1 MPKAWSFR
9 VASFLTESEW
19 ARSFQYRDFRL
30 LWAASLFHSLCMG
43 MDHVAL
49 GWLVLEMTDSP
60 FMVGVASAAR
70 IAPFLFLGILSGA
83 VSDRVDRRNLLRAI
97 AWLGAVISGTMSLM
111 LLAGVEQVWY
121 VIALAAASGSFWAF
135 QMTARHSYVY
145 DIVGAENAMNGLA
158 LSAMNQRIGGV
169 IGALFAGT
177 FIAAWGLGN
186 QYAVICVSYLVAAA
200 LMLTVRSAGQ
210 AAPVNREP
218 VLKNLAGYVQVLR
231 ENRILRA
238 MMFMTAITEV
248 FGFTHQSVL
257 PVFARDVLGVGA
269 AGLGVMS
276 AVRQGGG
283 ILALVLL
290 AAISNLNRKGLTAF
304 IVVAG
309 FGLGQMAFYLT
320 SNLVVFLVIL
330 AFINACASASDIIYR
345 TIMQSNV
352 SNEERGRA
360 MGSWT
365 LSIGMAPVG
374 HLGIGGMAGVL
385 GAQGALL
392 VNGGILAILAVV
404 SAIAMPRIRRLP

>member
-1 MPKAWSFR
+1 MSGYWRFC
-9 VASFLTESEW
+9 VASLLSGSGW

-49 GWLVLEMTDSP
+49 GWLVLDMTDSP

-70 IAPFLFLGILSGA
+70 LAPLFFLGILSGA
-83 VSDRVDRRNLLRAI
+83 VSDRVDRRKFLRVI
-97 AWLGAVISGTMSLM
+97 GWVGGIISGAMALM
-111 LLAGVEQVWY
+111 LLTDVARVWY
-121 VIALAAASGSFWAF
+121 VIALAAASGCFWAF
-135 QMTARHSYVY
+135 LMTARHAYVF
-145 DIVGAENAMNGLA
+145 DIVGAEHAMNGLA
-158 LSAMNQRIGGV
+158 LSSMNQRIGGV
-169 IGALFAGT
+169 LGALFAGS
-177 FIAAWGLGN
+177 FIATWGLGY
-186 QYAVICVSYLVAAA
+186 QYVVICACYLAAGT

-210 AAPVNREP
+210 AAPAKRES
-218 VLKNLAGYVQVLR
+218 VLENLAGYVQVLR
-231 ENRILRA
+231 QNHILRS

-257 PVFARDVLGVGA
+257 PVFARDVLEVGPT
-269 AGLGVMS
+269 GFGVMS

-283 ILALVLL
+283 MLALVLL
-290 AAISNLNRKGLTAF
+290 AAVTNLNRKGLAAF
-304 IVVAG
+304 IIVAG

-320 SNLVVFLVIL
+320 TNIFVFLVIL

-365 LSIGMAPVG
+365 LSIGMAPAG
-374 HLGIGGMAGVL
+374 HLGIGAMAGAL

-392 VNGGILAILAVV
+392 VNGGILAFLAVA
-404 SAIAMPRIRRLP
+404 SAIALPRIRRLP

>member
-1 MPKAWSFR
+1 M
-9 VASFLTESEW
+9 ASFLTESEW
-19 ARSFQYRDFRL
+19 ARSFRYRDFRL

-49 GWLVLEMTDSP
+49 GWLVLELTDSP

-70 IAPFLFLGILSGA
+70 IAPFFFLGILSGA
-83 VSDRVDRRNLLRAI
+83 VSDRVDRRNFLKVI
-97 AWLGAVISGTMSLM
+97 AWAGSVIPGTMAVM
-111 LLAGVEQVWY
+111 LLAGVTQVWY

-135 QMTARHSYVY
+135 LMTARHSYVY

-158 LSAMNQRIGGV
+158 LSSMNQRIGGV
-169 IGALFAGT
+169 MGALIAGS

-186 QYAVICVSYLVAAA
+186 QYAVICVSYLTAAA
-200 LMLTVRSAGQ
+200 LMLTLRSAGQ
-210 AAPVNREP
+210 AAPVKRET
-218 VLKNLAGYVQVLR
+218 VLQNLSGYVEVLR
-231 ENRILRA
+231 HNPILRA

-257 PVFARDVLGVGA
+257 PVFARDVLNVGA
-269 AGLGVMS
+269 TGFGVMS

-290 AAISNLNRKGLTAF
+290 AAVSNLNRKGLAAF

-320 SNLVVFLVIL
+320 TNLVVFLVIL

-365 LSIGMAPVG
+365 LSIGMAPMG
-374 HLGIGGMAGVL
+374 HLGIGAMAGAL

-392 VNGGILAILAVV
+392 VNGAILAVLAV
-404 SAIAMPRIRRLP
+404 ASAIAMPRIRRLP

>member
-1 MPKAWSFR
+1 MPKAWSFC

-19 ARSFQYRDFRL
+19 ARSFRYRDFRL

-49 GWLVLEMTDSP
+49 GWLVLELTDSP

-70 IAPFLFLGILSGA
+70 IAPFFFLGILSGA
-83 VSDRVDRRNLLRAI
+83 VSDRVDRRNFLKVI
-97 AWLGAVISGTMSLM
+97 AWAGSVIPGTMAVM
-111 LLAGVEQVWY
+111 LLAGVTQVWY

-135 QMTARHSYVY
+135 LMTARHSYVY

-158 LSAMNQRIGGV
+158 LSSMNQRIGGV
-169 IGALFAGT
+169 MGALIAGS

-186 QYAVICVSYLVAAA
+186 QYAVICVSYLTAAA
-200 LMLTVRSAGQ
+200 LMLTLRSAGQ
-210 AAPVNREP
+210 AAPVKRET
-218 VLKNLAGYVQVLR
+218 VLQNLSGYVEVLR
-231 ENRILRA
+231 HNPILRA

-257 PVFARDVLGVGA
+257 PVFARDVLNVGA
-269 AGLGVMS
+269 TGFGVMS

-290 AAISNLNRKGLTAF
+290 AAVSNLNRKGLAAF

-320 SNLVVFLVIL
+320 TNLVVFLVIL

-365 LSIGMAPVG
+365 LSIGMAPMG
-374 HLGIGGMAGVL
+374 HLGIGAMAGAL

-392 VNGGILAILAVV
+392 VNGAILAVLAV
-404 SAIAMPRIRRLP
+404 ASAIAMPRIRRLP

>member
-1 MPKAWSFR
+1 MPKAWSFC

-19 ARSFQYRDFRL
+19 ARSFRYRDFRL

-49 GWLVLEMTDSP
+49 GWLVLELTDSP

-70 IAPFLFLGILSGA
+70 IAPFFFLGILSGA
-83 VSDRVDRRNLLRAI
+83 VSDRVDRRNFLKVI
-97 AWLGAVISGTMSLM
+97 AWAGSVIPGTMAVM
-111 LLAGVEQVWY
+111 LLAGVTQVWY

-135 QMTARHSYVY
+135 LMTARHSYVY

-158 LSAMNQRIGGV
+158 LSSMNQRIGGV
-169 IGALFAGT
+169 MGALIAGS

-186 QYAVICVSYLVAAA
+186 QYAVICVSYLTAAA
-200 LMLTVRSAGQ
+200 LMLTLRSAGQ
-210 AAPVNREP
+210 AAPVKRET
-218 VLKNLAGYVQVLR
+218 VLQNLSGYIEVLR
-231 ENRILRA
+231 HNPILRA

-257 PVFARDVLGVGA
+257 PVFARDVLNVGA
-269 AGLGVMS
+269 TGFGVMS

-290 AAISNLNRKGLTAF
+290 AAVSNLNRKGLAAF

-320 SNLVVFLVIL
+320 TNLVVFLVIL

-365 LSIGMAPVG
+365 LSIGMAPMG
-374 HLGIGGMAGVL
+374 HLGIGAMAGAL

-392 VNGGILAILAVV
+392 VNGAILAVLAV
-404 SAIAMPRIRRLP
+404 ASAIAMPRIRRLP

>member
-1 MPKAWSFR
+1 MSGYWRFG
-9 VASFLTESEW
+9 VASLLSGSGW
-19 ARSFQYRDFRL
+19 ARSFRYRDFRL

-49 GWLVLEMTDSP
+49 GWLVLDMTDSP

-70 IAPFLFLGILSGA
+70 IAPFFFLGILSGA
-83 VSDRVDRRNLLRAI
+83 VSDRVDRRIFLRVI
-97 AWLGAVISGTMSLM
+97 AWVGGIISGAMALM
-111 LLAGVEQVWY
+111 LLTDVAKVWY
-121 VIALAAASGSFWAF
+121 VIALAAASGCFWAF
-135 QMTARHSYVY
+135 LMTARHAYVY
-145 DIVGAENAMNGLA
+145 DIVGAEHAMNGLA
-158 LSAMNQRIGGV
+158 LSSMNQRIGGV
-169 IGALFAGT
+169 VGALFAGS
-177 FIAAWGLGN
+177 FIAAWGLGY
-186 QYAVICVSYLVAAA
+186 QYAVICACYLAAAA
-200 LMLTVRSAGQ
+200 LMLTIRSAGQ
-210 AAPVNREP
+210 AAPAKRES
-218 VLKNLAGYVQVLR
+218 VLQNLGGYVQVLR
-231 ENRILRA
+231 QNSILRS

-257 PVFARDVLGVGA
+257 PVFARDVLEVGA
-269 AGLGVMS
+269 TGFGVMS

-283 ILALVLL
+283 MLALVLL
-290 AAISNLNRKGLTAF
+290 AAVTNLNRKGLAAF
-304 IVVAG
+304 IIVAG

-320 SNLVVFLVIL
+320 TNLIVFLVIL

-374 HLGIGGMAGVL
+374 HLGIGAMAGAL

-392 VNGGILAILAVV
+392 VNGGILAFLAVT
-404 SAIAMPRIRRLP
+404 SAIALPRIRRLP

>member
-1 MPKAWSFR
+1 
-9 VASFLTESEW
+9 
-19 ARSFQYRDFRL
+19 
-30 LWAASLFHSLCMG
+30 
-43 MDHVAL
+43 
-49 GWLVLEMTDSP
+49 
-60 FMVGVASAAR
+60 
-70 IAPFLFLGILSGA
+70 
-83 VSDRVDRRNLLRAI
+83 
-97 AWLGAVISGTMSLM
+97 
-111 LLAGVEQVWY
+111 
-121 VIALAAASGSFWAF
+121 
-135 QMTARHSYVY
+135 
-145 DIVGAENAMNGLA
+145 MNGLA

-169 IGALFAGT
+169 IGALFAGS

-210 AAPVNREP
+210 AAPVNRQP
-218 VLKNLAGYVQVLR
+218 VLKNLAGYVQILR

-320 SNLVVFLVIL
+320 SNLVVFLLIL

-392 VNGGILAILAVV
+392 VNGGILAILAVA